1 MKNYIIAGILL
12 IVLAAASL
20 FLPSSVMHWQ
30 DEQRTGKSET
40 EEVQEVVLKEQISM
54 TLSQKLALRNQEMVN
69 AISLVNGK
77 NYNQDTIG
85 KQMRQEVE
93 TLAEKGIL
101 LDFSEETVNIMDAAV
116 YFYVDMEDSER
127 SVMLW
132 EGYVD
137 TANYTVELL
146 LDDETGKIV
155 SFTQYG
161 NVKSIYDTEPGVDMQ
176 IMQEKGQA
184 FGSVTVAPE
193 LWNMEREELEELA
206 GRWGEYL
213 GCQVTEFRSIWLGE
227 DPGIRKEVQVR
238 IRELESKGYSWEE
251 ARSKTAMEWGIDP
264 DTEEGSQLSAVLED
278 EGGRI
283 DYVFWSGEGRFQ
295 TVPF

>member
-295 TVPF
+295 AVPF